1 MMNQE
6 FIRKVFSEAWFT
18 QVSDFIKGQIDSG
31 KTNEQKFDDAVS
43 FGVQLVEMLD
53 DTVSFIPIVGVF
65 ARLMIDNPVA
75 DNLER
80 ELVESLVE
88 LIYRT
93 LKLSAQ

>member
-1 MMNQE
+1 MNQD
-6 FIRKVFSEAWFT
+6 FIKKVFSEQWFT
-18 QVSDFIKGQIDSG
+18 QVSDFITGQIDSG
-31 KTNEQKFDDAVS
+31 KTNEQKFKDAVS

-53 DTVSFIPIVGVF
+53 DNVSLIPVVGVF
-65 ARLMIDNPVA
+65 ARLIVDNPVA

-93 LKLSAQ
+93 LKPQPK